1 MAFGDKIK
9 RKCKTCGN
17 EFEGFPQ
24 SKYCSDSCKPK
35 RDRRKNKVNEV
46 KNDDGDNGTINDNN
60 GIIGVGSDGT
70 ISDRNEDVRDIQQH
84 NSGVQQDG
92 TSGKVRNEIG
102 SIQII
107 DGNTG
112 KKEKGIIDQIFE
124 KAFSPE
130 YAPITTSLLGALA
143 ARLQQPNDKVE
154 DGMLTA
160 DDGSK
165 HPMI

>member
-1 MAFGDKIK
+1 MAFGEKIK

-24 SKYCSDSCKPK
+24 SKYCSDGCKPK
-35 RDRRKNKVNEV
+35 RDRRKNKVNEESDEA
-46 KNDDGDNGTINDNN
+46 KNKDNINIVGDR
-60 GIIGVGSDGT
+60 GIESVP
-70 ISDRNEDVRDIQQH
+70 NEHSEPETEIQP
-84 NSGVQQDG
+84 N
-92 TSGKVRNEIG
+92 TKNEIG

-112 KKEKGIIDQIFE
+112 KKEKGIVDQIFE

-130 YAPITTSLLGALA
+130 FAPITTSLLGALA

-160 DDGSK
+160 DDGTK